1 MSNCFLDNNSPLITS
16 SIMLGA
22 IAGDIAGS
30 LYEFN
35 NIDFC
40 ISPENLIS
48 ENSGYTDDTVMT
60 CAVAEGLFNAFSM
73 IDDNEITNNIYDDL
87 LSAELVKSLVKFG
100 RKYAEIGY
108 GPSFYQW
115 IWSNEHSPYN
125 SWGNGS
131 AMRVSYAGWVAKTLQ
146 ETEHLAMLTAAVTHS
161 HPEGIKGAV
170 AVAGCIFILRDK
182 GSKKDI
188 IEYIKK
194 FYSIDFTLD
203 EIRSSYTFDV
213 SCQGSVP
220 QAIEAF
226 LEGDSF
232 EDVISKAISIGGDSD
247 TIAAIAGSI
256 AEAYYPIPTAMKKKI
271 LSKLDDTLL
280 ITLNNAVTYAT
291 KRTN

>member
-1 MSNCFLDNNSPLITS
+1 MVSDYLSNNLI
-16 SIMLGA
+16 IGA

-30 LYEFN
+30 IYEFL
-35 NIDFC
+35 NIDYC
-40 ISPENLIS
+40 LSPEELIG
-48 ENSGYTDDTVMT
+48 ENCAFTDDTVMT
-60 CAVAEGLFNAFSM
+60 CAVADGLCNALSQIGNEEINSKTYDSLISSEVIKSM
-73 IDDNEITNNIYDDL
+73 
-87 LSAELVKSLVKFG
+87 VKFG
-100 RKYAEIGY
+100 RKYEKIGY

-115 IWSNEHSPYN
+115 IWADQHAPYN

-131 AMRVSYAGWVAKTLQ
+131 AMRVSYAGWMARTLQ
-146 ETEHLAMLTAAVTHS
+146 EAEHLAMLTATVTHS

-170 AVAGCIFILRDK
+170 AVADCIFILRHN

-188 IEYIKK
+188 TEYAKK

-203 EIRSSYTFDV
+203 EIRPSYTFDV

-256 AEAYYPIPTAMKKKI
+256 AEAYYPMSNTTREKI
-271 LSKLDDTLL
+271 IAKMDDT
-280 ITLNNAVTYAT
+280 IMSVIIRAGTFVQ
-291 KRTN
+291 KRTEQSTAI